1 MHDSIQSIGSQVRWK
16 DGDRQVLVRFVWKP
30 PLHRQGLAQKASTSL
45 PEKLTEKDPCCKAC
59 PALCAR
65 HRGKEWEALLG
76 YGDAALGCDGRV
88 RDVLGAGGLG
98 SGRGGQLASVARV
111 TGQQILREVRLK
123 LVLLFTDPIT
133 KCRPSVFLGFFMW
146 FVLYCAH
153 HCARGTE
160 VFLLSFL
167 RYQGVQIVSVTLRVW
182 VRPVQ
187 QHRVQHRFSVVP
199 CCAAFEA
206 EKVFVLF
213 LWINVQLFP
222 CCSKHVCT

>member
-133 KCRPSVFLGFFMW
+133 KCRPSVFLGFFY
-146 FVLYCAH
+146 V
-153 HCARGTE
+153 
-160 VFLLSFL
+160 
-167 RYQGVQIVSVTLRVW
+167 
-182 VRPVQ
+182 
-187 QHRVQHRFSVVP
+187 
-199 CCAAFEA
+199 
-206 EKVFVLF
+206 
-213 LWINVQLFP
+213 
-222 CCSKHVCT
+222 VCTILCTSLCQRNRGFSSVFPALPGCPNCVCHIESVGETGPAAQGTAPLLCCPLLRCL

>member
-1 MHDSIQSIGSQVRWK
+1 MGIDKCWYGLSGNHRCTGKGWHRKQAPHCLKSSQRRIPVVR
-16 DGDRQVLVRFVWKP
+16 LA
-30 PLHRQGLAQKASTSL
+30 LHCV
-45 PEKLTEKDPCCKAC
+45 PVTEG
-59 PALCAR
+59 R
-65 HRGKEWEALLG
+65 SGKHSWVMEMLLW
-76 YGDAALGCDGRV
+76 DAMG
-88 RDVLGAGGLG
+88 G
-98 SGRGGQLASVARV
+98 SGMCWEQGGWARGGGGQLASVARV

-213 LWINVQLFP
+213 L
-222 CCSKHVCT
+222 